1 MKKIGIAVASIAA
14 AILSALTAGASQA
27 ATPDETFNARYAAM
41 DLNHDGV
48 VSVTEF
54 GTAAQRFLDAQ
65 KASGFATID
74 ANADGKISFDEL
86 FRPASLVVG
95 DAAPAVTP
103 ATYKAKTTETRDVSK
118 LHPVIEVYEII
129 HPSAK

>member
-14 AILSALTAGASQA
+14 ASLLALTAGACQA
-27 ATPDETFNARYAAM
+27 ATPDAM

-86 FRPASLVVG
+86 FHPASLVVG

-103 ATYKAKTTETRDVSK
+103 ATYKAETTETRDVSK